1 MSKEYIIVEEELRLL
16 LEREAELLSLK
27 YSGVDNWEWY
37 EGSLN
42 NAEEVPENLGELY
55 EEVERCWEEMR
66 VED

>member
-37 EGSLN
+37 EESLN
-42 NAEEVPENLGELY
+42 NAEEVP
-55 EEVERCWEEMR
+55 
-66 VED
+66 